1 MVDKQD
7 TEINKEFSISG
18 NRDVEQTRLAQDKE
32 QERKLAQVR
41 DQIEREQIRGMIAMR
56 DEKLMQERG
65 RARRELKA
73 IEDKAVRDKVA
84 QKEKLELTMKGVGG
98 MTPRQ
103 QEAAVRQ
110 AVQAHHGA
118 ELDKHIDD
126 LRSTLNE
133 EIDKEITTALSKQER
148 SRMKEHGPR
157 RMEESEKRK
166 AFREAA
172 VDRSSGRGL
181 GQKR

>member
-1 MVDKQD
+1 MDEKQVP
-7 TEINKEFSISG
+7 EINKDFSISG
-18 NRDVEQTRLAQDKE
+18 NREIEQTRLAQDKE
-32 QERKLAQVR
+32 QQRKLDQVR
-41 DQIEREQIRGMIAMR
+41 DQFEREQIRGMIAMR
-56 DEKLMQERG
+56 DEKLKLEQER
-65 RARRELKA
+65 AQRELKA

-84 QKEKLELTMKGVGG
+84 QKEKLELTMKGVSG

-126 LRSTLNE
+126 LRSTLNQ
-133 EIDKEITTALSKQER
+133 EIDKEITTALNKQER
-148 SRMKEHGPR
+148 PRMEERSPR
-157 RMEESEKRK
+157 RMEESEHRK

-172 VDRSSGRGL
+172 TDRDIGQALGRKL
-181 GQKR
+181 